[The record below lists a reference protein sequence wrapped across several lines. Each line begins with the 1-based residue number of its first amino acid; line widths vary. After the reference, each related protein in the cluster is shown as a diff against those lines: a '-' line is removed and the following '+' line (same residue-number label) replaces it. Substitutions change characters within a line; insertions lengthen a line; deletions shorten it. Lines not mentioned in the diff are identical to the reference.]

1 MSSDGG
7 HRLFLEIEDETARR
21 AVAPEAGEADEA
33 EGEKAS
39 IGEDGVT
46 VEVDDVRELRA
57 ALNGWTRLVSV
68 ASDRRLQP

>member
-21 AVAPEAGEADEA
+21 AVAPEADEA